1 MLYKEIKGRKHY
13 IYENLEDYKS
23 NGPDEKLKYWKDD
36 PKEGD
41 WVTSDD
47 GGIVQILKFG
57 NLDHR
62 KASKNWKANKGY
74 VRTVVGSFI
83 INENS
88 KMDTDFDQHPNRYTF
103 SKNLKNSNENF
114 KKRKTTTTNEKL
126 FTTQVITGQSAI
138 TAVQNVYKMDD
149 YKKAKS
155 KALLLL
161 KQERIMSEIDRG
173 VNEIAKDMGINH
185 EYVLGRLKM
194 LADSSEDDNVILQS
208 AKELGK
214 IIGTNNNTLKSRDT
228 GVVGLFGGF
237 SPQQLEKAQREDK
250 SLELNN
256 GKP

>member
-1 MLYKEIKGRKHY
+1 MLSREIKGKEHLVYESIDEYKLRGGDA
-13 IYENLEDYKS
+13 IYV
-23 NGPDEKLKYWKDD
+23 KYWKDGE
-36 PKEGD
+36 EGD
-41 WVTSDD
+41 WVEADD
-47 GGIVQILKFG
+47 GGIVQILKKG
-57 NLDHR
+57 VLDH
-62 KASKNWKANKGY
+62 KKDSENYKANRGY

-114 KKRKTTTTNEKL
+114 KKRKKVTTNEKL
-126 FTTQVITGQSAI
+126 FTTQVITVQSAI
-138 TAVQNVYKMDD
+138 TSVQNVYKMDD

-155 KALLLL
+155 KAMLLL
-161 KQERIMSEIDRG
+161 KQERIMNEIDRG

-214 IIGTNNNTLKSRDT
+214 IIGTNNTNLKVKDA

-237 SPQQLEKAQREDK
+237 SPEQLEKAQREDK
-250 SLELNN
+250 SLELKNES
-256 GKP
+256 K

>member
-1 MLYKEIKGRKHY
+1 MLYKEIKGKKHY
-13 IYENLEDYKS
+13 IYENLEDYES
-23 NGPDEKLKYWKDD
+23 NGPEVKLKYWKDD

-62 KASKNWKANKGY
+62 KDSKNWKASKGY

-83 INENS
+83 INDNS

-114 KKRKTTTTNEKL
+114 TKRKTTTTNEKL
-126 FTTQVITGQSAI
+126 FTTQVITGQGAVS
-138 TAVQNVYKMDD
+138 AVQNVYKMDD

-161 KQERIMSEIDRG
+161 KQERIMNEIDRG

-185 EYVLGRLKM
+185 QYVLGRLKM
-194 LADSSEDDNVILQS
+194 LADSSDDDNVILQS

-214 IIGTNNNTLKSRDT
+214 IIGTNNNNLKTRDT
-228 GVVGLFGGF
+228 GIVGLFGGF
-237 SPQQLEKAQREDK
+237 TPEQLEKAQREDK
-250 SLELNN
+250 SLELKNV
-256 GKP
+256 KS

>member
-1 MLYKEIKGRKHY
+1 MLSREIKGREHFV
-13 IYENLEDYKS
+13 YESIDEYKLHGGDS
-23 NGPDEKLKYWKDD
+23 ISIKYWKDGE
-36 PKEGD
+36 EGD
-41 WVTSDD
+41 WVKSDD
-47 GGIVQILKFG
+47 GGIVQILKKG
-57 NLDHR
+57 TLDHR
-62 KASKNWKANKGY
+62 KDSENYKSNKGY
-74 VRTVVGSFI
+74 VRTIVGSFI
-83 INENS
+83 INKNS
-88 KMDTDFDQHPNRYTF
+88 KMDTDFEQHPNRYTF

-155 KALLLL
+155 KAMLLL
-161 KQERIMSEIDRG
+161 KQERIMNEIDRG

-194 LADSSEDDNVILQS
+194 LADSSQDDNVILQS

-214 IIGTNNNTLKSRDT
+214 IIGTSNNILKKHDT

-237 SPQQLEKAQREDK
+237 SPEQLEKAQREVTP
-250 SLELNN
+250 LELKNES
-256 GKP
+256 K